1 MLFAKVTHPEKGH
14 DFDKR
19 DINELDFNIMYPVTL
34 ITMGQSYSYI
44 EVEGASGYYNSIQF
58 TFYEG
63 EREEDAE
70 EINIYRSFTYN
81 PYLGGIG
88 TAYTE
93 VR

>member
-1 MLFAKVTHPEKGH
+1 MLFAKVTHPEKGYEDDKEYIKRL
-14 DFDKR
+14 DFDT
-19 DINELDFNIMYPVTL
+19 MYPVTL
-34 ITMGQSYSYI
+34 ISMGQSHTHI
-44 EVEGASGYYNSIQF
+44 EIEGVKGYYNSIQF

-63 EREEDAE
+63 EEEEDAE

-81 PYLGGIG
+81 PYLGGVG

>member
-1 MLFAKVTHPEKGH
+1 MLFAKVTHPEKGYEDDKEYIKRL
-14 DFDKR
+14 DFDT
-19 DINELDFNIMYPVTL
+19 MYPVTL
-34 ITMGQSYSYI
+34 ISMGQSHTHI
-44 EVEGASGYYNSIQF
+44 EIEGASGVYNSIQF

-63 EREEDAE
+63 EEKEDAK

-88 TAYTE
+88 TVYTK

>member
-1 MLFAKVTHPEKGH
+1 MLFAKVTHPEKGYE
-14 DFDKR
+14 DDKEYIKR
-19 DINELDFNIMYPVTL
+19 LDFNTMYPVTL
-34 ITMGQSYSYI
+34 VSMGQSHTHIQI
-44 EVEGASGYYNSIQF
+44 EGDKGYYNSIQF

-63 EREEDAE
+63 EREEDAK

-81 PYLGGIG
+81 PYRGGIG

>member
-1 MLFAKVTHPEKGH
+1 MLFAKVTHPEQGYEDDKEYIKKL
-14 DFDKR
+14 DFDV
-19 DINELDFNIMYPVTL
+19 MYPVTL
-34 ITMGQSYSYI
+34 ITMGQSHTHI
-44 EVEGASGYYNSIQF
+44 ELEGAKGCYNSIQF

-63 EREEDAE
+63 EREEDAK
-70 EINIYRSFTYN
+70 EISIYRSFTYN